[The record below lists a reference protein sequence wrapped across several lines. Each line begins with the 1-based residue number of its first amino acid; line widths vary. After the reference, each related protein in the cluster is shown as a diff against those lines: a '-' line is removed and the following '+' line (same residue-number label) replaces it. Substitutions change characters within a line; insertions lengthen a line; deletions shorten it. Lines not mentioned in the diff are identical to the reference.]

1 MSRYDVVVVGA
12 GMIGLASAYYIKK
25 RDPTARVALVDRE
38 PDVAQGNSAKS
49 AGGIRAG
56 IFASE
61 CNRLLSE
68 SSVSF
73 YSYLQENRGIDLG
86 LEFVGYL
93 IIFGVDEFRQNERTI
108 SHLKE
113 ESKIRILE
121 SRDLA
126 STLGMRVSFESDT
139 EAELLGVKDVYK
151 GIFADRAGYL
161 DADKICRFYREEFQ
175 SIGGEVLL
183 NTEVKRL
190 VIEAEKNLGIPR
202 QPRTWQAIRLAGV
215 DTGKE
220 IISADTIVLTLGA
233 WTQMLLDALGID
245 CWAKPKKRQI
255 FVVKPNNEAL
265 RKLFNTRGINSAGV
279 LPNTFLPGG
288 VYLKADKRSGE
299 FWIGLS
305 DDIGRAFD
313 LDITAEEFFYYDNIY
328 PVLTKY
334 FPQFE
339 GTKIENM
346 WAGHYAIN
354 SVDGNPVIFR
364 KMNLVVAT
372 GDSGSGILKGDA
384 IARIVAA
391 LCYGEST
398 AELYGGTK
406 FDADRLG
413 VESRR
418 AEVETLIF

>member
-25 RDPTARVALVDRE
+25 HDPSAKVVLVDRE

-56 IFASE
+56 IFSSE

-68 SSVSF
+68 SSVNF
-73 YSYLQENRGIDLG
+73 YAYLQESKGIDLG

-93 IIFGVDEFRQNERTI
+93 IIFGEAEFLHNQHAI
-108 SHLKE
+108 SQLKE
-113 ESKIRILE
+113 ANKIRIFE
-121 SRDLA
+121 SEELA
-126 STLGMRVSFESDT
+126 SLLGMGVGFESDS
-139 EAELLGVKDVYK
+139 EAQLLGVKDVYR
-151 GIFADRAGYL
+151 GIFAERAGYL

-175 SIGGEVLL
+175 SLGGEVLL

-190 VIEAEKNLGIPR
+190 VIEAEKNLSIPR
-202 QPRTWQAIRLAGV
+202 QPRTWQTIRFNGV

-220 IISADTIVLTLGA
+220 IISADSIILTLGA
-233 WTQMLLDALGID
+233 WTHTLLDPLGID

-255 FVVKPNNEAL
+255 FVVKPHNEAL
-265 RKLFNTRGINSAGV
+265 RKLFNTRGVNSAEV

-305 DDIGRAFD
+305 DEVGRPFN
-313 LDITAEEFFYYDNIY
+313 LDTNPEELFYYDNIY

-339 GTKIENM
+339 GTKIESM

-354 SVDGNPVIFR
+354 SIDGNPVIFR

-372 GDSGSGILKGDA
+372 GDSGSGILKGDS

-391 LCYGEST
+391 LCYGESKI
-398 AELYGGTK
+398 ELFGGTK
-406 FDADRLG
+406 FDVERLG
-413 VESRR
+413 QERR
-418 AEVETLIF
+418 RVEVETLIF